1 MAADLAFAVATFSAI
16 FAIVNPMGATTFFV
30 VLAQDY
36 PLDLKKRVIQKA
48 IVAATV
54 TLVAF
59 AFLGNYIFYFFG
71 TSLPAFEVA
80 GGILLFR
87 VGLSMMQGER
97 PRTQLTQQDRE
108 EALQRE
114 MVGVVPLGIPML
126 AGPGAI
132 TTVIVLMGSAANP
145 LNLGEVAMII
155 GSILVTLAIGWVLL
169 DRADRIFHRLG
180 RMGVYAFSR
189 IMGILIAA
197 VAVQFVLSGVVSFL
211 HFAFPTVFPVPV
223 PVL

>member
-1 MAADLAFAVATFSAI
+1 MALDLAFGVASFAAI
-16 FAIVNPMGATTFFV
+16 FAIVNPVGATTFFV
-30 VLAQDY
+30 VLTQDY
-36 PLDLKKRVIQKA
+36 APDVKTRVIHKA
-48 IVAATV
+48 ILAAT
-54 TLVAF
+54 LALLAF

-71 TSLPAFEVA
+71 TSLPAFEAA

-87 VGLSMMQGER
+87 VALTMMQGER
-97 PRTQLTQQDRE
+97 PKTQLTPQDRE

-132 TTVIVLMGSAANP
+132 TTVIVLMGTASSP
-145 LNLGEVAMII
+145 LDPTKVVMVIVSIIVTMI
-155 GSILVTLAIGWVLL
+155 VGWGLL
-169 DRADRIFHRLG
+169 HNADRIFRRVG

-197 VAVQFVLSGVVSFL
+197 VAVQFVFAGVVSFL
-211 HFAFPTVFPVPV
+211 HVAFPTIFPP
-223 PVL
+223 PVLG